1 MFQSHNHG
9 IRPKRIADVRMTRE
23 ELRAIWSAR
32 QTECLQFTAQLDGAK
47 VIAAFL
53 SDFDSVT
60 VSEEEGALSLAEA
73 ARISGYSRDHL
84 ARLIRSGSI
93 PNAGAK
99 NRPRIRRKDVPR
111 KPHSSLASGTSL
123 RYAGLA
129 DARSLRSR
137 R

>member
-1 MFQSHNHG
+1 
-9 IRPKRIADVRMTRE
+9 MTRD
-23 ELRAIWSAR
+23 ELRAVWSAR
-32 QTECLQFTAQLDGAK
+32 QVEWLRFAANVDGAK
-47 VIAAFL
+47 IIAAFL
-53 SDFDSVT
+53 ADLDSVT
-60 VSEEEGALSLAEA
+60 VSEREEALSLAEA

-99 NRPRIRRKDVPR
+99 NRPKLRRKDVPR
-111 KPHSSLASGTSL
+111 KPHSSLASDTSF
-123 RYAGLA
+123 RYDALA